1 MTVLLVDDSLTM
13 RRIQRNVL
21 EEIGVESFVEAAD
34 GVEALAALRKNP
46 GSFKL
51 VLLDVNMPNKNGIE
65 TLKEVRG
72 DSTLEEI
79 PVIMVT
85 SEAERSMIVEAIKSG
100 ANDYVIK
107 PFEAKTI
114 REKVGRFLDLE

>member
-72 DSTLEEI
+72 DSVLEEI